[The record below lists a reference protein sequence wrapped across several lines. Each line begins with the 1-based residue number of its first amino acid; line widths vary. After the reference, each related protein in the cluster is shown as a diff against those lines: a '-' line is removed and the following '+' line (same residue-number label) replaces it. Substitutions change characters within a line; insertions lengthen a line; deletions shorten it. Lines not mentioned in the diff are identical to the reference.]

1 MNATRLIKRRKG
13 CIKLK
18 SYDEMTQKER
28 KQRVSKEIKKIIFQ
42 YEPTTNNE
50 EGD

>member
-1 MNATRLIKRRKG
+1 MNATRLIKKRKG
-13 CIKLK
+13 YIKLK

-28 KQRVSKEIKKIIFQ
+28 KQRVSKEIKKTIFQ
-42 YEPTTNNE
+42 YELTTNNE